1 VQRIASERE
10 SKREKAYERRA
21 AAGEPS
27 PLVYGDAGTLVLV
40 IMLDEDPEEEADDDD
55 VVDVEGGD
63 GSLCTKVCIAWTE
76 NYLVSNDISMD
87 HDDR

>member
-1 VQRIASERE
+1 MHRIASE
-10 SKREKAYERRA
+10 REKAYERRA

-87 HDDR
+87 HDR